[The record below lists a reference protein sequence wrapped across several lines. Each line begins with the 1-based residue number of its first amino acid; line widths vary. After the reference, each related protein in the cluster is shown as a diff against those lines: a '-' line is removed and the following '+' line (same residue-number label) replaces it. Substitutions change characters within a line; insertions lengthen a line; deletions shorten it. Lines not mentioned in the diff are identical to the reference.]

1 MNGWTGTSANLLT
14 DSVFPM
20 KIKTAS
26 FVISAVNIAGC
37 PKPTLPEY
45 AFIGRSNVGKSSLIN
60 ALTGRNK
67 LAKISVTP
75 GKTRLINHFL
85 INEDWYLV
93 DLPGY
98 GYAKISKKD
107 RAAWGKMSEEY
118 ILTRPNLLSIF
129 LLIDSRHKPQKSD
142 LEFMEWMGENEI
154 PFCLVFTKV
163 DKLSKREAVKNL
175 DIYRTIL
182 QESWEELPTSFVTS
196 SVKKSGIEDILDF
209 IEETNKL
216 FK

>member
-1 MNGWTGTSANLLT
+1 
-14 DSVFPM
+14 V
-20 KIKTAS
+20 KINTAT
-26 FVISAVNIAGC
+26 FVISAVNIDGC

-67 LAKISVTP
+67 LAKISNTP

-85 INEDWYLV
+85 INDNWYLV

-118 ILTRPNLLSIF
+118 ILNRPNLLTVF
-129 LLIDSRHKPQKSD
+129 LLIDSRHAPQKSD
-142 LEFMEWMGENEI
+142 LEFIEWMGGNEI
-154 PFCLVFTKV
+154 PFSMVYTKT
-163 DKLSKREAVKNL
+163 DKLSKRELAENL
-175 DIYRTIL
+175 EHYQEAL
-182 QESWEELPTSFVTS
+182 QEVWEELPTSFITS
-196 SVKKSGIEDILDF
+196 SARKQGLEEMLSF
-209 IEETNKL
+209 IENTNKL
-216 FK
+216 FSKS

>member
-1 MNGWTGTSANLLT
+1 
-14 DSVFPM
+14 V
-20 KIKTAS
+20 KINTAT

-67 LAKISVTP
+67 LAKISNTP

-85 INEDWYLV
+85 INDNWYLV

-118 ILTRPNLLSIF
+118 ILNRPNLLTVF
-129 LLIDSRHKPQKSD
+129 LLIDSRHAPQKSD
-142 LEFMEWMGENEI
+142 LEFIEWMGGNEI
-154 PFCLVFTKV
+154 PFSMVYTKT
-163 DKLSKREAVKNL
+163 DKLSKRELAENL
-175 DIYRTIL
+175 EHYQEAL
-182 QESWEELPTSFVTS
+182 QEVWEELPTSFITS
-196 SVKKSGIEDILDF
+196 SAKKQGLEEVLSF
-209 IEETNKL
+209 IENTNKL
-216 FK
+216 FSK

>member
-1 MNGWTGTSANLLT
+1 
-14 DSVFPM
+14 M
-20 KIKTAS
+20 KINTAT

-67 LAKISVTP
+67 LAKISNTP

-85 INEDWYLV
+85 INDNWYLV

-118 ILTRPNLLSIF
+118 ILNRPNLLTVF
-129 LLIDSRHKPQKSD
+129 LLIDSRHAPQKSD
-142 LEFMEWMGENEI
+142 LEFIEWMGGNEI
-154 PFCLVFTKV
+154 PFSMVYTKT
-163 DKLSKREAVKNL
+163 DKLSKRELAENL
-175 DIYRTIL
+175 EHYQEAL
-182 QESWEELPTSFVTS
+182 QEVWEELPTSFITS
-196 SVKKSGIEDILDF
+196 SAKKQGLEEVLSF
-209 IEETNKL
+209 IENTNKL
-216 FK
+216 FSK

>member
-1 MNGWTGTSANLLT
+1 
-14 DSVFPM
+14 M
-20 KIKTAS
+20 KINTAT
-26 FVISAVNIAGC
+26 FVISAVNIDGC

-67 LAKISVTP
+67 LAKISNTP

-85 INEDWYLV
+85 INDNWYLV

-118 ILTRPNLLSIF
+118 ILNRPNLLTVF
-129 LLIDSRHKPQKSD
+129 LLIDSRHAPQKSD
-142 LEFMEWMGENEI
+142 LEFIEWMGGNEI
-154 PFCLVFTKV
+154 PFSMVYTKT
-163 DKLSKREAVKNL
+163 DKLSKRELAENL
-175 DIYRTIL
+175 EHYQEAL
-182 QESWEELPTSFVTS
+182 QEVWEELPTSFITS
-196 SVKKSGIEDILDF
+196 SARKQGLEEMLSF
-209 IEETNKL
+209 IENTNKL
-216 FK
+216 FSKS